1 MEKKNFIFV
10 ICLVLIF
17 GIVTLVCFSNGIK
30 VKDISNDNFSIKY
43 DSTWKV
49 VKNDKEL
56 SLLHKKSKSTLDIKC
71 KVLSD
76 SFIDTKLS
84 DLIDDIIYSISDQNK
99 EYKLIN
105 SSSNNSDN
113 YESYSYLYEK
123 DSKQVMVNVYKK
135 YTKIVIVYYESDSE
149 YFDIVLDSVDSI
161 LDSLNIIVGEK

>member
-17 GIVTLVCFSNGIK
+17 GIVTVICFSNGIK
-30 VKDISNDNFSIKY
+30 FKEVSNDNFTVKY

-49 VKNDKEL
+49 VKNDSEL
-56 SLLHKKSKSTLDIKC
+56 SLLHKKSNGTLDIKC

-76 SFIDTKLS
+76 NYIDTKLS

-99 EYKLIN
+99 DYVLIN
-105 SSSNNSDN
+105 RFDNVSDK

-123 DSKQVMVNVYKK
+123 DNKQVMVNVYKK
-135 YTKIVIVYYESDSE
+135 YTKLVIVYYEASSD
-149 YFDIVLDSVDSI
+149 YFDIVLDSVQGI
-161 LDSLNIIVGEK
+161 LDSLDIIVGEK

>member
-56 SLLHKKSKSTLDIKC
+56 SYKELVAKRDELKREYMDLRFKMVISHVDNPMQKRTMRREIARLNTFIQQKKNAED
-71 KVLSD
+71 
-76 SFIDTKLS
+76 
-84 DLIDDIIYSISDQNK
+84 NK
-99 EYKLIN
+99 
-105 SSSNNSDN
+105 
-113 YESYSYLYEK
+113 
-123 DSKQVMVNVYKK
+123 
-135 YTKIVIVYYESDSE
+135 
-149 YFDIVLDSVDSI
+149 
-161 LDSLNIIVGEK
+161 